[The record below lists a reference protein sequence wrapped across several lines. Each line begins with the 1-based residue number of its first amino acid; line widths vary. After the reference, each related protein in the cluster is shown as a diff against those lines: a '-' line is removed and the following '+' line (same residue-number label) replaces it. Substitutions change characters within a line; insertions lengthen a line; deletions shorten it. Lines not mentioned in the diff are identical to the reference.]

1 MLNNKLGFDKMRSA
15 FFFGLIIVL
24 AIAILYI
31 IRPFFYPIFWAAVLA
46 MLFYPIFSWFNRC
59 VKMPNLSALLTLIL
73 VIVIIFLPLTLI
85 STLLINE
92 SVDLY
97 QTAAHWNI
105 NSGFQTLSDKL
116 SQTPLA
122 PIIEKAQ
129 TEWASYAG
137 DAAKTLSL
145 FLFNNIKNITQNSL
159 HFVFMLF
166 MMLYA
171 LFFFLKDGPMI
182 LKRLMHLS
190 PLGDEQEKMLYE
202 KFNSAARAT
211 LKGTFIVGAIQGTL
225 AGLLFLATGVQGALI
240 WGILMVAC
248 AMIPAVGPSIIWFPT
263 GIIMLLLGNV
273 WQGLL
278 ILLVGFFVIS
288 TIDNLIRPKLI
299 GKDIQ
304 MHPLLV
310 LFSTLGGI
318 LLFGISGFVIGPIVA
333 SLFVAVTAIY
343 DHHYRNELQ
352 NN

>member
-1 MLNNKLGFDKMRSA
+1 MSNSKLGFDKMRSA

-24 AIAILYI
+24 AVAILYI

-46 MLFYPIFSWFNRC
+46 MLFYPVFGWINRF

-85 STLLINE
+85 STLLIDE
-92 SVDLY
+92 SVNLY
-97 QTAAHWNI
+97 QMAAGWNI
-105 NSGFQTLSDKL
+105 NGSFQILSDKL
-116 SQTPLA
+116 LQTPLA
-122 PIIEKAQ
+122 PFIEKAQ

-137 DAAKTLSL
+137 DAAKSLSL

-159 HFVFMLF
+159 NFVFMLF
-166 MMLYA
+166 IMLYS
-171 LFFFLKDGPMI
+171 LFFFLKDGTVI

-225 AGLLFLATGVQGALI
+225 AGLLFWITGVQGALI
-240 WGILMVAC
+240 WGIVMVAC
-248 AMIPAVGPSIIWFPT
+248 AMIPAIGPSIIWFPA
-263 GIIMLLLGNV
+263 GVIMLLLGNV

-278 ILLVGFFVIS
+278 ILLVGLLVIS
-288 TIDNLIRPKLI
+288 TIDNFIRPKLV
-299 GKDIQ
+299 GNDIQ

-318 LLFGISGFVIGPIVA
+318 MLFGISGFIIGPIVA
-333 SLFVAVTAIY
+333 SLFVAIMAIY